1 MKLVKAQVQ
10 HFRNILDST
19 EVDIQ
24 EDVTCLVGKN
34 ESGKTAFLEA
44 LRRLNPAQ
52 GNPKFVVGRHY
63 PAWLEKRHRRQGKD
77 PESVIAITAWF
88 RLEETDIRRLAERL
102 GKGVLNSEEIVVS
115 RNYKGIRHYN
125 YHVDEAYAISN
136 LVGSVDLPVEFAEAL
151 KPIDTFDTLYEQV
164 MELQSNGDENLEA
177 AVSGLKEAVRT
188 YLGRSNSFSKLVI
201 SELSKLMPKF
211 FYFAEYSRLPG
222 IVDIRK
228 VLEASE
234 EDLDDGSRTARSLLI
249 QAGAEDEY
257 LLNPEYEPRKRELEN
272 VANDITQDVLEYWTT
287 NTNLSVEVDISTKS
301 AQDRYGHQ
309 VVKDYLHVR
318 MRDNEHMLSL
328 PFEERSSGFQWFFSF
343 IAAFSEYEHNDN
355 PLVILLDEPGNG
367 LHARAQADFLRFI
380 DERLAQRCQVIYTTH
395 SPFMIQPG
403 KLERARVVEDR
414 GRNEGV
420 IISSDILV
428 TDSDTVFPL
437 QGALGYDLAQ
447 HLFLGPNNLVVEGIS
462 DHLFLS
468 ILSAYLI
475 ENTREGL
482 DDRWTLM
489 PVGGVDAVPTFVA
502 LLGGKKLDFTV
513 LVDSRREG
521 HQKLNTLS
529 KRGYL
534 ERTRIITAGQILD
547 KDSGDI
553 EDLFTPEDYL
563 KIYNAS
569 FGKNLNPSQIP
580 GDDTLVKRIARAEGL
595 SRFDHGKPADWLLRH
610 RDELLPSLS
619 EQTLSNFEKLFTTV
633 NATLA
638 D

>member
-19 EVDIQ
+19 EVDTQ

-52 GNPKFVVGRHY
+52 GKPKFVVGRHY

-77 PESVIAITAWF
+77 PESVIAINAWF

-102 GKGVLNSEEIVVS
+102 GKGVLNSEEIVIS

-151 KPIDTFDTLYEQV
+151 KPIDTFDTLKEQV

-177 AVSGLKEAVRT
+177 AVSGLKEALRT
-188 YLGRSNSFSKLVI
+188 YLGRSNSFSKLVE
-201 SELSKLMPKF
+201 SELSKLVPKF
-211 FYFAEYSRLPG
+211 FYFAEYSKLPG

-228 VLEASE
+228 VLEESE
-234 EDLDDGSRTARSLLI
+234 ENLDDGSRTARSLLI

-301 AQDRYGHQ
+301 VQDRYGHQ
-309 VVKDYLHVR
+309 VVRDYLHVR

-343 IAAFSEYEHNDN
+343 IAAFSEYERNND

-420 IISSDILV
+420 IISSDVLV

-437 QGALGYDLAQ
+437 QGALGYDLTQ

-468 ILSAYLI
+468 IMSAYLI
-475 ENTREGL
+475 ENSREGL

-521 HQKLNTLS
+521 NQKLNSLS

-534 ERTRIITAGQILD
+534 ETTRIITVGQILNR
-547 KDSGDI
+547 DSGDI

-569 FGKNLNPSQIP
+569 FGKNLNLSQIT
-580 GDDTLVKRIARAEGL
+580 GNDTLVKRIARAEEL
-595 SRFDHGKPADWLLRH
+595 NRFDHGKPADWLLRH

-619 EQTLSNFEKLFTTV
+619 DQTLGNFEKLFMSV

-638 D
+638 G

>member
-52 GNPKFVVGRHY
+52 RNAEFVVGRHY
-63 PAWLEKRHRRQGKD
+63 PAWLEKRHRRQKKD
-77 PESVIAITAWF
+77 PESVVAITAWF
-88 RLEETDIRRLAERL
+88 RLEDADMRRLVERL
-102 GKGVLNSEEIVVS
+102 GEGVLKSDEIVVS
-115 RNYKGIRHYN
+115 RSYKGTPHYS
-125 YHVDEAYAISN
+125 YLVDEAQATSN
-136 LVGSVDLPVEFAEAL
+136 LVGSVDLPVEFTEAL
-151 KPIDTFDTLYEQV
+151 KPLDTFDTLNKQV
-164 MELQSNGDENLEA
+164 MALQSNGDENLKS
-177 AVSGLKEAVRT
+177 AVLGLKEALRT
-188 YLGRSNSFSKLVI
+188 YLGRSNSFSKLVV
-201 SELSKLMPKF
+201 SVLSKLVPKF
-211 FYFAEYSRLPG
+211 FYFAEYSKLPG

-228 VLEASE
+228 VLEAPE

-287 NTNLSVEVDISTKS
+287 NTNLSVEVDISMKS
-301 AQDRYGHQ
+301 IPDRYGQ
-309 VVKDYLHVR
+309 NAVLDKLHVR

-328 PFEERSSGFQWFFSF
+328 PFEDRSSGFSGSF
-343 IAAFSEYEHNDN
+343 LSSPPFPNMNVDDD
-355 PLVILLDEPGNG
+355 PLIILLDEPGNG

-403 KLERARVVEDR
+403 KLERVRVVEDR
-414 GRNEGV
+414 GRNKGGIV
-420 IISSDILV
+420 SSDIHV

-447 HLFLGPNNLVVEGIS
+447 HLFLGPNNLVVEGVS
-462 DHLFLS
+462 DYLYLS
-468 ILSAYLI
+468 IMSSYLI

-482 DDRWTLM
+482 DGRWTLM
-489 PVGGVDAVPTFVA
+489 PVGGADAVPTFVA

-521 HQKLNTLS
+521 IKNSILFPSVGIWKKHVSSRWVRYSTKTQEISKISSPRRITSKSTTHLSGKTLMPRKLL
-529 KRGYL
+529 
-534 ERTRIITAGQILD
+534 
-547 KDSGDI
+547 
-553 EDLFTPEDYL
+553 
-563 KIYNAS
+563 
-569 FGKNLNPSQIP
+569 
-580 GDDTLVKRIARAEGL
+580 
-595 SRFDHGKPADWLLRH
+595 
-610 RDELLPSLS
+610 
-619 EQTLSNFEKLFTTV
+619 
-633 NATLA
+633 ATIRW
-638 D
+638 

>member
-1 MKLVKAQVQ
+1 MKLIKAQVQ
-10 HFRNILDST
+10 HFRNILDSS
-19 EVDIQ
+19 EVEIQ

-52 GNPKFVVGRHY
+52 RNVTFVVGRHY
-63 PAWLEKRHRRQGKD
+63 PAWLEKRHRRQRMD
-77 PESVIAITAWF
+77 PEAVIAITAWF
-88 RLEETDIRRLAERL
+88 RLEERDKQRLAERL
-102 GKGVLNSEEIVVS
+102 GEGILKSEEIVVS
-115 RNYKGIRHYN
+115 RNYKGIRHYSFQ
-125 YHVDEAYAISN
+125 VDEARAISS
-136 LVGSVDLPVEFAEAL
+136 LIGGVDLPAEFAESL
-151 KPIDTFDTLYEQV
+151 KPLDSFDTLKKQITD
-164 MELQSNGDENLEA
+164 LQSDSDENLET
-177 AVSGLKEAVRT
+177 AVLGLKKALRT
-188 YLGRSNSFSKLVI
+188 YLGKTNSFSKLI
-201 SELSKLMPKF
+201 ESELSKLVPKF
-211 FYFAEYSRLPG
+211 FYFAEYSKLPG

-228 VLEASE
+228 VLEAPE

-287 NTNLSVEVDISTKS
+287 NTNLSVEVDITMQSIN
-301 AQDRYGHQ
+301 DRYGHKA
-309 VVKDYLHVR
+309 VLEKLHVR

-328 PFEERSSGFQWFFSF
+328 PFEDRSSGFQWFFSF
-343 IAAFSEYEHNDN
+343 LAAFSEYERNDD
-355 PLVILLDEPGNG
+355 PLIILLDEPGNG

-414 GRNEGV
+414 GRDKGV
-420 IISSDILV
+420 LISSDILV

-437 QGALGYDLAQ
+437 QGALGYDLTQ

-468 ILSAYLI
+468 IMSAYLI
-475 ENTREGL
+475 ENSKEGL
-482 DDRWTLM
+482 DGRWTLM
-489 PVGGVDAVPTFVA
+489 PVGGVDAVPTFIA

-521 HQKLNTLS
+521 HQKLNSLS

-534 ERTRIITAGQILD
+534 EKTRIITVGQILGR
-547 KDSGDI
+547 DSGDI
-553 EDLFTPEDYL
+553 EDLFTSEDYL
-563 KIYNAS
+563 KIYNAT
-569 FGKNLNPSQIP
+569 FGKKLNASQIS
-580 GDDTLVKRIARAEGL
+580 GNDTLVKCIARAEGV
-595 SRFDHGKPADWLLRH
+595 SRFDHGKPADWLLRNQ
-610 RDELLPSLS
+610 DEMLPSFS
-619 EQTLSNFEKLFTTV
+619 EQTTGNFERLFSAV

-638 D
+638 G

>member
-1 MKLVKAQVQ
+1 MKLVKAQVR

-52 GNPKFVVGRHY
+52 RNAKFVVGRHY
-63 PAWLEKRHRRQGKD
+63 PAWLEKRHRRQGED
-77 PESVIAITAWF
+77 PDSVRAITSWF
-88 RLEETDIRRLAERL
+88 RLEQTDKNRLVERL
-102 GKGVLNSEEIVVS
+102 GEGVFKSDEIVVS
-115 RNYKGIRHYN
+115 RDYKGVCY
-125 YHVDEAYAISN
+125 YSYTADEACAVSN
-136 LVGSVDLPVEFAEAL
+136 LIGRVDQPPEAAETL
-151 KPIDTFDTLYEQV
+151 KSLDSFDTLEEKV
-164 MELQSNGDENLEA
+164 TELQNNDDEHAQATALNLEDEIG
-177 AVSGLKEAVRT
+177 S
-188 YLGRSNSFSKLVI
+188 YLGENSTFSELI
-201 SELSKLMPKF
+201 LSELSKLVPKF
-211 FYFAEYSRLPG
+211 FYFAEYSKLPG
-222 IVDIRK
+222 IVDIRQ
-228 VLEASE
+228 VLEAPE
-234 EDLDDGSRTARSLLI
+234 ENLDDGSRTARSLLI

-287 NTNLSVEVDISTKS
+287 NTNLSVEIDISTKS
-301 AQDRYGHQ
+301 ERNGLRNQAVLDQ
-309 VVKDYLHVR
+309 LHVR

-437 QGALGYDLAQ
+437 QGALGYDLTQ

-468 ILSAYLI
+468 IMSAYLI
-475 ENTREGL
+475 ENSREDL

-489 PVGGVDAVPTFVA
+489 PVGGADAVPTFVA

-521 HQKLNTLS
+521 HQKLNSLS

-534 ERTRIITAGQILD
+534 ERTRIITVGQILD

-553 EDLFTPEDYL
+553 EDLFTPEEYL
-563 KIYNAS
+563 NIYNAS
-569 FGKNLNPSQIP
+569 FGKNLNLSQIT

-619 EQTLSNFEKLFTTV
+619 EQTLSNFEKLFSAV
-633 NATLA
+633 NATLS